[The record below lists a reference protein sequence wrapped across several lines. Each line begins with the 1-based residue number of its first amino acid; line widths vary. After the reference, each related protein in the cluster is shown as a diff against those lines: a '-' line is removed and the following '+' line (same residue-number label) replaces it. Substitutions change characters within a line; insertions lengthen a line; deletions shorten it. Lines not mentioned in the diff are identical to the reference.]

1 MPQSLALLLVHVIF
15 STKDRVPFLGREIRS
30 ELHAYLATVTR
41 NLGCECF
48 LVGGVEDHAHLAVG
62 LSRTL
67 TAAKL
72 VEQLKTASSHRLKT
86 KSPQLRQFSWQSGYA
101 IFSVSPQ
108 ALPELKAYIANQE
121 AHHHKSSF
129 QDELRRL
136 LTKYEVAFDERYLWD

>member
-15 STKDRVPFLGREIRS
+15 STKDRVPFLRREIRS
-30 ELHAYLATVTR
+30 ELNAYLATVSR

-48 LVGGVEDHAHLAVG
+48 LVGGVEDHVHLAVG
-62 LSRTL
+62 LSRTV
-67 TAAKL
+67 TAARL
-72 VEQLKTASSHRLKT
+72 VEQLKTASSQWLKT

-108 ALPELKAYIANQE
+108 ALPELKAYIANQV
-121 AHHHKSSF
+121 AHHSKASF

-136 LTKYEVAFDERYLWD
+136 LTKYDVAFDERYLWD

>member
-15 STKDRVPFLGREIRS
+15 STKDRVPFLRREIRS
-30 ELHAYLATVTR
+30 ELNAYLATVSR

-48 LVGGVEDHAHLAVG
+48 LVGGVEDHVHLAVG
-62 LSRTL
+62 LSRTV
-67 TAAKL
+67 TAARL
-72 VEQLKTASSHRLKT
+72 VEQLKTASSQWLKT

-108 ALPELKAYIANQE
+108 ALPELKAYIANQV
-121 AHHHKSSF
+121 AHHSKASF

-136 LTKYEVAFDERYLWD
+136 LTK